1 MSGYMASQ
9 EQTLE
14 RQTPRM
20 EYELSLIAP
29 AFNEAQ
35 NIMPFCRMVLAD
47 LAPRVGGPM
56 EIIFIDDGSSDG
68 TFERMQ
74 EAIGIFEPLC
84 DAAAVRFSRNFGKES
99 AMFAGL
105 QQARGRYCGFIDVDL
120 QQPASDMANMLDIL
134 KASPNT
140 DCVAAVASKRTKGGL
155 SSRLSE
161 GFYRILGKS
170 SGMEVIANASDFR
183 VFTRTV
189 AEALISMPEYHRFS
203 KGLFAWVGFTTIPYE
218 YTPKNR
224 HAGET
229 TWSLRDLCAY
239 AIDGLLSFTTAPLRI
254 ATIIGLF
261 ASLLAAIYLVVQIFQ
276 RLYFGVDVPGYATLV
291 VLILFFGGLQMVLL
305 GILGEYLGRLY
316 IESKHRPIYL
326 VKQIERTRT
335 QNAGDTPRPRDIRK

>member
-1 MSGYMASQ
+1 MSGCKVS
-9 EQTLE
+9 EERIPE
-14 RQTPRM
+14 RQGPRM

-35 NIMPFCRMVLAD
+35 NIEPFCHMVLED
-47 LAPRVGGPM
+47 LVPRVGGPM

-74 EAIGIFEPLC
+74 EAIGICEPAC
-84 DAAAVRFSRNFGKES
+84 DVAAVRFSRNFGKES

-105 QQARGRYCGFIDVDL
+105 QQAQGRYCGFIDVDL
-120 QQPASDMANMLDIL
+120 QQPASDMANMLELL
-134 KASPNT
+134 KASPSA

-155 SSRLSE
+155 SSKLSE
-161 GFYRILGKS
+161 GFYRILGRS
-170 SGMEVIANASDFR
+170 SGMDVIANASDFR

-189 AEALISMPEYHRFS
+189 AEALVSMPEYHRFS
-203 KGLFAWVGFTTIPYE
+203 KGLFAWVGFSTIPYE
-218 YTPKNR
+218 YTPRNR
-224 HAGET
+224 NAGET

-254 ATIIGLF
+254 ATIVGLF

-326 VKQIERTRT
+326 VRQIERTRGQGT
-335 QNAGDTPRPRDIRK
+335 GDTPRPFDPRG

>member
-1 MSGYMASQ
+1 MASQ

-35 NIMPFCRMVLAD
+35 NIMPFCRMALAD

-74 EAIGIFEPLC
+74 EAIGICEPLC